1 MSLLAIAVVLGA
13 GIVLSLKAGWV
24 KPGAG
29 LVCVLFGVLLA
40 SGPAGQPLEGALL
53 DAGLWVD
60 ESLGNL

>member
-29 LVCVLFGVLLA
+29 LVCVLFGVLVA
-40 SGPAGQPLEGALL
+40 SGPAGPPIQSALL
-53 DAGLWVD
+53 DAGVWVD
-60 ESLGNL
+60 ESLATL

>member
-1 MSLLAIAVVLGA
+1 
-13 GIVLSLKAGWV
+13 
-24 KPGAG
+24 
-29 LVCVLFGVLLA
+29 VLFGVLLA